1 MKNWDDN
8 LDRPPLIVIVGPTG
22 VGKTSLSLRLASII
36 GGEII
41 SADSRLFYQG
51 LDIGTDKPSLADR
64 AKIPH
69 HLIDIC
75 PPDETLT
82 LGMYQRLAYAS
93 IGRVHRSGQIPLLVG
108 GTGQY
113 VWAVVE
119 GWGIPA
125 VAPQPRLREALE
137 NLGQSEISRWL
148 GYLDPV
154 SADQIDPRNV
164 RRAIRALEVTLVTGR
179 PMSLVKSKT
188 PPHLQVKI
196 LGLTSNRESLYQ
208 RVDDRVDQ
216 MMSAGLLNEVTSLR
230 LAGYGRQLPS
240 MSGLGYRQLYA
251 YLEDELSLADAVQRI
266 KFETHR
272 FIRQQN
278 TWFRLDNPA
287 ITWFDTNSEEWEEKA
302 QDEIL
307 TWLRQ

>member
-137 NLGQSEISRWL
+137 NLGQADISRWL

-216 MMSAGLLNEVTSLR
+216 MMSAGLLNEVTNLR